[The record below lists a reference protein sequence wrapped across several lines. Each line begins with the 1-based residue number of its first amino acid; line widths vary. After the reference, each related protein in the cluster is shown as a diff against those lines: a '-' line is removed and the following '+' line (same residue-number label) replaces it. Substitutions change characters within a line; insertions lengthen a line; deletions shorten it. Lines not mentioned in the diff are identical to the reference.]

1 MSPRL
6 TISPICLPIL
16 FLPTHSVDC
25 VSAWCCPVTSARRAV
40 GIWSAQVTAKPPLQ
54 VFPGVTDMR
63 LRTSLFQRISLSLFF
78 FVLVYAL
85 YRYPTEASAFISA
98 AVPSNFK
105 SVSESQR
112 FVLTLEPVNDRS
124 EVDIPSHLREDKGLG
139 YSWLLVRHIPV
150 ILS

>member
-1 MSPRL
+1 
-6 TISPICLPIL
+6 
-16 FLPTHSVDC
+16 
-25 VSAWCCPVTSARRAV
+25 
-40 GIWSAQVTAKPPLQ
+40 
-54 VFPGVTDMR
+54 MR

-124 EVDIPSHLREDKGLG
+124 EVDKSSRLRHVQSLEVRQATGNLQTARQLAQPPYSTPTHLVLMN
-139 YSWLLVRHIPV
+139 V
-150 ILS
+150 